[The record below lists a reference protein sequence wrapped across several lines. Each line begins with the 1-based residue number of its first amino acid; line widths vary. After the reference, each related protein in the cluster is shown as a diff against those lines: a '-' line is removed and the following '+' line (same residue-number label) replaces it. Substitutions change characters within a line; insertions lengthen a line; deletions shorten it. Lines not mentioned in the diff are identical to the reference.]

1 MLNESAIASGCLA
14 PGEPKA
20 PTGTAEM
27 LTGPKGPNLLLASDE
42 LRFVPTPTGSD
53 TRMVN

>member
-1 MLNESAIASGCLA
+1 MLNESGIAPGRLA
-14 PGEPKA
+14 PGAPKA

-27 LTGPKGPNLLLASDE
+27 LTSPMPPLILDE